1 VYSILTPP
9 GPTCNDHNSLTLD
22 NWWPHRDK
30 RTHGP
35 CGLSSEVLE
44 AQMHRDINAEGSQ
57 SITLPFPHVP
67 SSSPSSSLSLLP
79 FCPSPSLSRDR
90 CHSSRGQS
98 HPTHHVS
105 AILADDLWIA
115 HIALADVKARN
126 IVGPHCTHLTLPSLT
141 VPWSGL
147 LKNGKGFRVTN
158 RIARFYCVR
167 FLPYF
172 NLDLPA
178 HLLTSA
184 RRVLIIVCSM
194 LCI

>member
-1 VYSILTPP
+1 MPP
-9 GPTCNDHNSLTLD
+9 GPTCDDHNSLTLD
-22 NWWPHRDK
+22 NWRPHRDK

-35 CGLSSEVLE
+35 CRLSSEVLE
-44 AQMHRDINAEGSQ
+44 AWMHRDVNAEGSQ

-67 SSSPSSSLSLLP
+67 SSSPSLSSSLLP
-79 FCPSPSLSRDR
+79 FCPSPSSSRDR

-98 HPTHHVS
+98 RPTHCAS
-105 AILADDLWIA
+105 AISANDLRIA
-115 HIALADVKARN
+115 HVASADVKTRN
-126 IVGPHCTHLTLPSLT
+126 IVGPRCMRLMLPLPT
-141 VPWSGL
+141 IPRSGL
-147 LKNGKGFRVTN
+147 LKNGKGFRVMN
-158 RIARFYCVR
+158 RITRFYCVH

-172 NLDLPA
+172 DLDLPA

>member
-9 GPTCNDHNSLTLD
+9 GPTCDDHNSLMLD
-22 NWWPHRDK
+22 NWQPHRNK

-44 AQMHRDINAEGSQ
+44 AWMHRDVNAEGSQ
-57 SITLPFPHVP
+57 SITSPFPHVP

-79 FCPSPSLSRDR
+79 FCPSPLSSGDR

-98 HPTHHVS
+98 CPTHRAS
-105 AILADDLWIA
+105 AILANDLWIA
-115 HIALADVKARN
+115 HVASADVKTRN
-126 IVGPHCTHLTLPSLT
+126 IIGPYCTRLTLPLPT
-141 VPWSGL
+141 IPRSGL

-158 RIARFYCVR
+158 RIACFYCVR

-172 NLDLPA
+172 DLDSPA

-184 RRVLIIVCSM
+184 HRVLIIVCSM
-194 LCI
+194 LCV